1 MRRRPRSVDTMSDTQ
16 VIARAER
23 PIRVALSALVLGIL
37 AIVLSVIPGACYI
50 AFTPALLGGVMG
62 VLAIKRGVDDL
73 WQAYVGLVLAP
84 IAIALSLLTI
94 FGIIRL

>member
-16 VIARAER
+16 VIAPAER
-23 PIRVALSALVLGIL
+23 PIRVALSAIVLGIL
-37 AIVLSVIPGACYI
+37 AVVLSIIPGACYI

-62 VLAIKRGVDDL
+62 VLAIRRGVADQ
-73 WQAYVGLVLAP
+73 WQGYAGLVLAP

>member
-1 MRRRPRSVDTMSDTQ
+1 
-16 VIARAER
+16 
-23 PIRVALSALVLGIL
+23 
-37 AIVLSVIPGACYI
+37 
-50 AFTPALLGGVMG
+50 MG
-62 VLAIKRGVDDL
+62 VLAIRRGVADL